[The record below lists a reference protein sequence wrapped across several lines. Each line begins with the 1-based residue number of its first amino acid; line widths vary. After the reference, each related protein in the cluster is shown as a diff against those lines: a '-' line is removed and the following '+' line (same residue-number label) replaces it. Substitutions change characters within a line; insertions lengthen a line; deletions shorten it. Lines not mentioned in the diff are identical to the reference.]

1 MRHNRQS
8 MVEQY
13 MLNKILGFKSITTQ
27 ADEILKTYHRGVGHG
42 KLKWGFVAT
51 VQNIGLSA
59 VGECCA
65 QLSSLR
71 MSLCER
77 RMERKFITI
86 FIGLEAFINGERLLP
101 RN

>member
-27 ADEILKTYHRGVGHG
+27 ADEIMKTYHRGLGHG

-51 VQNIGLSA
+51 VQNIG
-59 VGECCA
+59 
-65 QLSSLR
+65 
-71 MSLCER
+71 
-77 RMERKFITI
+77 
-86 FIGLEAFINGERLLP
+86 
-101 RN
+101 